1 MIIIINEKKVNNSN
15 YILGK
20 RTAALI
26 SRIKQWLPLFSM
38 EITSVV
44 LEGNVI
50 LNSFNIFY
58 FS

>member
-1 MIIIINEKKVNNSN
+1 MREKVNNSN

-20 RTAALI
+20 RTAALN
-26 SRIKQWLPLFSM
+26 SRIQQWLPLFSM
-38 EITSVV
+38 EIKSAV